1 MNPSPYEVS
10 WNLMKGKLD
19 IGGWSWIINTCWWV
33 WLSFKFQNFT
43 APFSEKVNAHL
54 PLINT
59 DKILWNQ
66 FEREKLSSYFTM
78 FRKKKE
84 ILVTIFTNH
93 NAVWNSKSRVAVQF
107 NLLSYNSL
115 LYPYIIFFFVRRS
128 NVSTCNLHIT
138 SGHQFNSWQ
147 KSAQQIALDSSL
159 GLEAFYVMSTSDKF
173 ANTWLFVWFT
183 TMAFPK
189 RTWLLWK
196 QL

>member
-1 MNPSPYEVS
+1 MRKLIHIFHWSLQIKFCEI
-10 WNLMKGKLD
+10 NLSVK
-19 IGGWSWIINTCWWV
+19 
-33 WLSFKFQNFT
+33 
-43 APFSEKVNAHL
+43 
-54 PLINT
+54 
-59 DKILWNQ
+59 
-66 FEREKLSSYFTM
+66 KLSSYFTVFRKINETLVTLKRCEKKIQLFTIFTM

-138 SGHQFNSWQ
+138 SGHQFNGWQ

>member
-1 MNPSPYEVS
+1 MRFPEIS
-10 WNLMKGKLD
+10 WRGNLILADDLESSIHVDGFDYHLNFKILQHHSVRKLMH
-19 IGGWSWIINTCWWV
+19 IFHWSIQIKFCEIN
-33 WLSFKFQNFT
+33 L
-43 APFSEKVNAHL
+43 SEKSFQA
-54 PLINT
+54 
-59 DKILWNQ
+59 ILQ
-66 FEREKLSSYFTM
+66 CSE
-78 FRKKKE
+78 KKKN
-84 ILVTIFTNH
+84 LVTIFTNH

-115 LYPYIIFFFVRRS
+115 LYPYIIFFVRRS

-138 SGHQFNSWQ
+138 SGHQFNGWQ

>member
-1 MNPSPYEVS
+1 MNLHPMRFPEIS
-10 WNLMKGKLD
+10 WRGNLILADDLESSIHG
-19 IGGWSWIINTCWWV
+19 WWV

-43 APFSEKVNAHL
+43 APFSEKVDAHL
-54 PLINT
+54 PLIST

-115 LYPYIIFFFVRRS
+115 LYPYIIFFF
-128 NVSTCNLHIT
+128 TPLKCFYLQFTHHIWA
-138 SGHQFNSWQ
+138 S
-147 KSAQQIALDSSL
+147 I
-159 GLEAFYVMSTSDKF
+159 
-173 ANTWLFVWFT
+173 
-183 TMAFPK
+183 
-189 RTWLLWK
+189 
-196 QL
+196 

>member
-1 MNPSPYEVS
+1 MRKLMHIFHWSLQIKFCEI
-10 WNLMKGKLD
+10 NLSVK
-19 IGGWSWIINTCWWV
+19 
-33 WLSFKFQNFT
+33 
-43 APFSEKVNAHL
+43 
-54 PLINT
+54 
-59 DKILWNQ
+59 
-66 FEREKLSSYFTM
+66 KLSSYFTV
-78 FRKKKE
+78 FRKINETLVTLKRCEKK
-84 ILVTIFTNH
+84 IQLFTIFTNH

-115 LYPYIIFFFVRRS
+115 LYPYIIFFVRRS

-138 SGHQFNSWQ
+138 SGHQFNGWQ

>member
-19 IGGWSWIINTCWWV
+19 IGGYHLNFKILQHHSVRKLMHIFHWSIQIKFCEIN
-33 WLSFKFQNFT
+33 L
-43 APFSEKVNAHL
+43 SEKSFQA
-54 PLINT
+54 
-59 DKILWNQ
+59 ILQ
-66 FEREKLSSYFTM
+66 CSEK
-78 FRKKKE
+78 KNE
-84 ILVTIFTNH
+84 ILVAIFTNH
-93 NAVWNSKSRVAVQF
+93 NAAWNSKSRVAVQF

-115 LYPYIIFFFVRRS
+115 LYPYIIFLVRRS

-173 ANTWLFVWFT
+173 SNTWLFVWFT